1 MSLFSRN
8 KSESKA
14 SKIYASKIKNDW
26 DAGFK
31 AGYPLWEKGEAER
44 KAGNYEKAIA
54 FYDRAKKSGYIA
66 PALYKSYAMTYR
78 KMKDTDSEIKIL
90 EEGIMRMQSSEGN
103 FKTGIQNL
111 KEQLAKAKTRL

>member
-31 AGYPLWEKGEAER
+31 QDIHYGKKEKQNGR
-44 KAGNYEKAIA
+44 LAIT
-54 FYDRAKKSGYIA
+54 KKQLPFMI
-66 PALYKSYAMTYR
+66 
-78 KMKDTDSEIKIL
+78 E
-90 EEGIMRMQSSEGN
+90 
-103 FKTGIQNL
+103 L
-111 KEQLAKAKTRL
+111 KNRDI

>member
-31 AGYPLWEKGEAER
+31 AG
-44 KAGNYEKAIA
+44 
-54 FYDRAKKSGYIA
+54 
-66 PALYKSYAMTYR
+66 
-78 KMKDTDSEIKIL
+78 
-90 EEGIMRMQSSEGN
+90 
-103 FKTGIQNL
+103 
-111 KEQLAKAKTRL
+111 